1 MYYHY
6 ELPTLSQITSW
17 DVRHLTDAAVHWNQT
32 ADLWEQ
38 TFHGVWRAT
47 MHPGGTIWE
56 GAAAYAA
63 QDLTWR
69 DLVRVRGCA
78 DALRSAARI
87 AQTGAESLCDVKRLA
102 LDAID
107 DAQTCHFTV
116 GEDLSVTRS
125 PDHAADQLI
134 TGQAHADDHAEDI
147 KHLAANLVAL
157 DHDIARR
164 LQDAALGISEGV
176 PYLARGCA

>member
-1 MYYHY
+1 MHHY
-6 ELPTLSQITSW
+6 ELPTLSQVGDW
-17 DVRHLTDAAVHWNQT
+17 DVRHLTDAAVHWTRT
-32 ADLWEQ
+32 ADLWED

-47 MHPGGTIWE
+47 LHPGGTAWE
-56 GAAAYAA
+56 GDAADAA

-78 DALRSAARI
+78 EALRTAARI
-87 AQTGAESLCDVKRLA
+87 AQTGAESLRDVKRLT
-102 LDAID
+102 LSAID
-107 DAQTCHFTV
+107 DAQTCRFIV
-116 GEDLSVTRS
+116 AEDLSVTRS
-125 PDHAADQLI
+125 AQHAADHLM

-157 DHDIARR
+157 DQDIARR
-164 LQDAALGISEGV
+164 LHDTALGISEGI